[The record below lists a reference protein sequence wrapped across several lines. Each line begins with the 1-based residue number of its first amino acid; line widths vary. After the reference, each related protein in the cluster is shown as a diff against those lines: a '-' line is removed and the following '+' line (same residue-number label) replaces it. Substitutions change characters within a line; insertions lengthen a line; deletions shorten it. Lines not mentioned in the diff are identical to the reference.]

1 MDLCNPHFPRVLI
14 IMIFKL
20 ESTWSFQHSILSL
33 LNVLRVIITFLHTD
47 TIRISDVLQLII
59 VEANSRFDIDENRHT
74 LKKTYQQNTAGYD
87 RYTMMGMLDMI
98 SIFGLQILS
107 KRKVLVFLS
116 YFNIDQV
123 CWFLYMW
130 CKGSYVVCKPS
141 SRYAIFLLN

>member
-33 LNVLRVIITFLHTD
+33 LNVLRVIITFLHRD
-47 TIRISDVLQLII
+47 TIWISDFLQLII

-87 RYTMMGMLDMI
+87 RYTMLGMLDMI

-107 KRKVLVFLS
+107 KRKVLVFCLILTLTR
-116 YFNIDQV
+116 YVGFCICDAKGV
-123 CWFLYMW
+123 MW
-130 CKGSYVVCKPS
+130 
-141 SRYAIFLLN
+141 YANRVLGMQYSC

>member
-1 MDLCNPHFPRVLI
+1 
-14 IMIFKL
+14 MIFKL
-20 ESTWSFQHSILSL
+20 ESTLSFQHSILSL

-47 TIRISDVLQLII
+47 TIRISDFLQLII
-59 VEANSRFDIDENRHT
+59 VKANSRFDINENRHT

-87 RYTMMGMLDMI
+87 RYTMLGMLDMI

-123 CWFLYMW
+123 CWYLYM
-130 CKGSYVVCKPS
+130 
-141 SRYAIFLLN
+141 